1 MKGMKELQ
9 KEKNN
14 KTKKKNIFEILKKRF
29 SELNTGKKVQAII
42 ASVFTV
48 ALLIALPVYAW
59 FALGGKLEAFTKIK
73 EPDNLDI
80 RAGHYDKA

>member
-1 MKGMKELQ
+1 MMKGMKELQ

-48 ALLIALPVYAW
+48 ALLIALPVYHAP
-59 FALGGKLEAFTKIK
+59 LKQMTV
-73 EPDNLDI
+73 
-80 RAGHYDKA
+80 